1 MSRSTT
7 RRTNNAGAVFYAA
20 NVLGSRGP
28 RRMQVYLPRIA
39 QRDNAVVPWREPQEM
54 CVVVV

>member
-1 MSRSTT
+1 
-7 RRTNNAGAVFYAA
+7 
-20 NVLGSRGP
+20 
-28 RRMQVYLPRIA
+28 MQVYLPRIA